1 MSLLSRIDSV
11 ALIVGSKI
19 ELDVPSS
26 TVGSGN
32 TKNLLCG
39 VGVVYL
45 YPYSLK
51 SSSLKTT
58 HSTPNP
64 PQTAATTP
72 PIHAELG
79 ALSGTGAGVG
89 VEVFVAISVATE
101 SGIELEIEPKASLFR
116 LRGSF
121 FFWAWAGTEIAKAEA
136 PAKINSSVF
145 RRVILELVMLGS
157 DRGVTILA
165 KI

>member
-1 MSLLSRIDSV
+1 MKGYSDEAVR
-11 ALIVGSKI
+11 
-19 ELDVPSS
+19 VPSL
-26 TVGSGN
+26 GSEDAEYPDKAAFPRPRLGN
-32 TKNLLCG
+32 TKNLLCR

-72 PIHAELG
+72 PIHMELG

-89 VEVFVAISVATE
+89 VEVEVVIGVATK
-101 SGIELEIEPKASLFR
+101 SGIELEIGRKASLF
-116 LRGSF
+116 
-121 FFWAWAGTEIAKAEA
+121 
-136 PAKINSSVF
+136 
-145 RRVILELVMLGS
+145 
-157 DRGVTILA
+157 
-165 KI
+165 

>member
-1 MSLLSRIDSV
+1 MLHPEVIAFFDLKSQNKNCFSGLAPNPDL
-11 ALIVGSKI
+11 A
-19 ELDVPSS
+19 VPVSIP
-26 TVGSGN
+26 TLGN

-89 VEVFVAISVATE
+89 VEVEVAIGVATK
-101 SGIELEIEPKASLFR
+101 SGMELKIGRKASLF
-116 LRGSF
+116 
-121 FFWAWAGTEIAKAEA
+121 
-136 PAKINSSVF
+136 
-145 RRVILELVMLGS
+145 
-157 DRGVTILA
+157 
-165 KI
+165 